1 MLATVTSDG
10 RPARAGWGP
19 VSGGS
24 PPAAAG
30 GNLTS
35 SPALYGPPSG
45 ARLRPG
51 ARRRLAAAGPRRRAR
66 RRAGAWLADFTVALC
81 RPRPT
86 PVQGTRLRL
95 GPGPRASS
103 AGPVPGFGWL
113 HGGGPRAVTVARAGG
128 LGPDIM
134 IGSPSGSAARP
145 GHRHGTVTVPGSHG
159 DSVGRRP
166 ARAPAGRPKLQSN
179 QNFIVGKHSSSTMVE
194 NSIKK
199 T

>member
-66 RRAGAWLADFTVALC
+66 RRAGAWLADFTVTSRTMPPA
-81 RPRPT
+81 
-86 PVQGTRLRL
+86 
-95 GPGPRASS
+95 AD
-103 AGPVPGFGWL
+103 
-113 HGGGPRAVTVARAGG
+113 ARAKI
-128 LGPDIM
+128 LASFWAI
-134 IGSPSGSAARP
+134 
-145 GHRHGTVTVPGSHG
+145 
-159 DSVGRRP
+159 
-166 ARAPAGRPKLQSN
+166 
-179 QNFIVGKHSSSTMVE
+179 
-194 NSIKK
+194 
-199 T
+199 